1 MDSRNWHNHDH
12 TFIEFIGL
20 VAVAGVYKF
29 KVRMRTTMKILDVL
43 GTRISKTK
51 LASPLREDFIINM
64 IVNLA
69 LMFLPIM

>member
-1 MDSRNWHNHDH
+1 
-12 TFIEFIGL
+12 
-20 VAVAGVYKF
+20 
-29 KVRMRTTMKILDVL
+29 MKILDVL